1 MKTLQ
6 DKIDYFTITAR
17 QMGSDYYWSSIEP
30 HINKAIQEL
39 RDEIQNTP
47 TKIINGIE
55 YIPRTYT
62 LLLIGE
68 KK

>member
-6 DKIDYFTITAR
+6 EKIDAICPFHKEKNKVCEYCTVR
-17 QMGSDYYWSSIEP
+17 ENQ
-30 HINKAIQEL
+30 NKAIQEL
-39 RDEIQNTP
+39 REEIQNTP